1 MDTSRKTEITTI
13 VEGAE
18 VEIESAGTQPSISA
32 NEEILLSGKE
42 KLNQG
47 AEASIQ
53 EASLARDQKGGGPRT
68 VLGKQ
73 KSKFNA
79 SKHGIFSQ
87 VTLLK
92 GEPRAEF
99 DSLLSGLRTHY
110 EPEGTL
116 EGLLVDKLASI
127 VWRHRRLIIV
137 MGKREGTNSLGVDNI
152 FDAWTQN
159 QPKPLDLLLRYE
171 SSLERAFDRALGQL
185 ERLQKIRKG
194 ESLPPT
200 LNVNLDLP

>member
-1 MDTSRKTEITTI
+1 MESINQESNTLAGDQFPPSEKPDRNQSVQLTTEATS
-13 VEGAE
+13 
-18 VEIESAGTQPSISA
+18 P
-32 NEEILLSGKE
+32 
-42 KLNQG
+42 
-47 AEASIQ
+47 
-53 EASLARDQKGGGPRT
+53 ARDREGGGPRT

-92 GEPRAEF
+92 GEPRGEF
-99 DSLLSGLRTHY
+99 GSLLSGFRSHY

-127 VWRHRRLIIV
+127 VWRHRRLIIA
-137 MGKREGTNSLGVDNI
+137 MGKQEETISLG
-152 FDAWTQN
+152 FDKIVGT
-159 QPKPLDLLLRYE
+159 LDLLLRYE
-171 SSLERAFDRALGQL
+171 SSLERAFDRALSQL
-185 ERLQKIRKG
+185 ERVQRIRKG
-194 ESLPPT
+194 QPIPPT